1 LELAL
6 ACDFIFASQ
15 DARFGQPEIQV
26 AAIPPVAAVLLPQ
39 PVGAK
44 KALEMIL
51 SGETLGAAEALE
63 WGLANAVAPPEELE
77 TRVDEFSQ
85 KILGQS
91 PRVLELARRAA
102 RAAWRPAFESA
113 LREAERTY
121 LEELLRT
128 DDAVE
133 GLRAFIEKRPPRWK
147 GK

>member
-1 LELAL
+1 
-6 ACDFIFASQ
+6 
-15 DARFGQPEIQV
+15 
-26 AAIPPVAAVLLPQ
+26 
-39 PVGAK
+39 VGAK

-63 WGLANAVAPPEELE
+63 WGLANAVAPPDELE
-77 TRVDEFSQ
+77 ARVDEFSQ

-102 RAAWRPAFESA
+102 HAAWRSAFESA

-147 GK
+147 GR